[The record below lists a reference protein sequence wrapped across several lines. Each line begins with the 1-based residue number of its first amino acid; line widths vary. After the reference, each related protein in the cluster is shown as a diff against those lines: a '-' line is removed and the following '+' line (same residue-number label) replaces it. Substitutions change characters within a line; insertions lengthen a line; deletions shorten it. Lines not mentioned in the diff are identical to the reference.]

1 MSWQETAPL
10 QGHQGACFIRDGRW
24 ILQQHGGDWLRF
36 QVQDDGSLGA
46 LGRRAWG
53 VARQSPELA
62 MRLFDEDL
70 FAHVAPIPGPSARR

>member
-1 MSWQETAPL
+1 MNWQTTAPVR
-10 QGHQGACFIRDGRW
+10 GYQGACFVRDGQW

-36 QVQDDGSLGA
+36 QVQEDGSLGS

-70 FAHVAPIPGPSARR
+70 SPPTALTPGPPARR